1 MQECKKTY
9 QVLVGCVAT
18 ILPFLIHLLL
28 HCYNINDAS
37 SQDDSPLEKCLNCGV
52 EFPLPSLRE
61 HLYTCQ
67 VISFILFA
75 SGMVINAFSDG
86 SGYWSGS

>member
-9 QVLVGCVAT
+9 QVLVACVAT

-61 HLYTCQ
+61 HLCTCQ
-67 VISFILFA
+67 P
-75 SGMVINAFSDG
+75 GSDFLYSVCIWHG
-86 SGYWSGS
+86 H